1 MDTTVEQI
9 KARID
14 IAQLVGGYLK
24 LDKAGVNFKA
34 RCPFHNEK
42 SPSFF
47 VSPARD
53 TWHCFGCGRGGDI
66 FSFLMEYEHIEF
78 PEALKILA
86 DKAGVEIKRER
97 PEVKERR
104 VRLLELMDEA
114 AKFYEAQLRK
124 MPDVVTYLKKRG
136 LTGETAK
143 TFRMGFAPDAWR
155 ELTTAMISKGYTFR
169 EMEDVGLV
177 IRKDTAPK
185 GSSDPSNYYD
195 RFRSRVMFPLIDTAG
210 RVVGFGGRAFGKSEE
225 EAGAKYINSPQ
236 TELYDKSKF
245 LYNFGR
251 AKDHMRTARTLVI
264 TEGYFDVA
272 LSHQAG
278 VQNVVS
284 VSGTALTGEHLA
296 SVKRLAD
303 KVLFAFDM
311 DSAGIGAAAKAVRLA
326 ASTGIESAVIELP
339 SGKDPADVAS
349 EDAEGWKEAVANA
362 RESIAFF
369 LDRAIEKYGTGT
381 GIAKRNIGAEIL
393 PLVAMIASN
402 IEQAHWVRK
411 LSSTLGIS
419 ESACWNELTAHQVPQ
434 SQGQKTVPDAP
445 DLAVKHSR
453 KDLLEARVIGLLLAI
468 PELQKLNLSKILPDP
483 SLFGFTVFQP
493 ALAAF
498 QSRQQTLLELTHVLP
513 LLSTEGRQLLD
524 RALFELDAT
533 GNNLSEPQQ
542 ELSATVAAWRAEAA
556 RAAIQ
561 ALRAQLGATTTES
574 EQEVILAQIQTLSAI
589 IAGTANAAQ
598 FVS

>member
-14 IAQLVGGYLK
+14 VTQLVGGYLK

-47 VSPARD
+47 VSPARG

-86 DKAGVEIKRER
+86 DKTGVVIKRER

-104 VRLLELMDEA
+104 VRLLELMEEA
-114 AKFYEAQLRK
+114 AKFYEVGLRK
-124 MPDVVTYLKKRG
+124 MPDVVIYLKKRG

-143 TFRMGFAPDAWR
+143 TFRIGFAPDAWR
-155 ELTTAMISKGYTFR
+155 ELTTAMISKGYSYR

-177 IRKDTAPK
+177 IRKDTMPK
-185 GSSDPSNYYD
+185 GTSDPSGYYD
-195 RFRSRVMFPLIDTAG
+195 RFRSRVIFPLIDTAG

-225 EAGAKYINSPQ
+225 EVGAKYINSPQ
-236 TELYDKSKF
+236 TELYDKSRF

-251 AKDHMRTARTLVI
+251 AKDAMRSARVLVV

-272 LSHQAG
+272 LSHQVG

-284 VSGTALTGEHLA
+284 VSGTALTGEHLTA
-296 SVKRLAD
+296 VKRLAD

-311 DSAGIGAAAKAVRLA
+311 DSAGISAAARAVRLA
-326 ASTGIESAVIELP
+326 ASLGIESAVIELP
-339 SGKDPADVAS
+339 NGKDPADVAS
-349 EDAEGWKEAVANA
+349 GDAEGWKEAVANA

-369 LDRAIEKYGTGT
+369 LDRAIEKYGVST
-381 GIAKRNIGAEIL
+381 GIAKRHIGTEVL
-393 PLVAMIASN
+393 PLVARIASN

-411 LSSTLGIS
+411 IASTLGIS
-419 ESACWNELTAHQVPQ
+419 EESCWNELTAYR
-434 SQGQKTVPDAP
+434 AP
-445 DLAVKHSR
+445 VTGTESVEAMPEQLKHTRS
-453 KDLLEARVIGLLLAI
+453 DLLEARVIALLLAL
-468 PELQKLNLSKILPDP
+468 PKLQQLDLTKILPP
-483 SLFGFTVFQP
+483 PELFGFTLFQP

-498 QSRQQTLLELTHVLP
+498 QNRQQALLELSHMLP
-513 LLSTEGRQLLD
+513 LLSIEGRQLLD

-533 GNNLSEPQQ
+533 EGSLTDPQG
-542 ELSATVAAWRAEAA
+542 ELSVTVAAWRAEAA

-561 ALRAQLGATTTES
+561 SLRAQLGAATKES
-574 EQEVILAQIQTLSAI
+574 EQEVILARIKSLTAVIASA
-589 IAGTANAAQ
+589 ANAGQ